1 MMLASLYAGW
11 PYRAAA
17 CTLLVLL
24 ATLTAHVAQAAPPEV
39 TNVLAAQRAGTM
51 LVDVTYDLYDP
62 DGDPMTVTLRL
73 SEDGGQSFP
82 IACVSVSG
90 DVGPGVTNGT
100 GKEIVWDAGTDY
112 PNHVGDEYMVKVTA
126 NDGQGP
132 PVFVE
137 IPAGSF
143 TMGSPPDEPGHYNET
158 QHLVTLTRSFY
169 LQSTEVTNQQYADMA
184 QWAYDR
190 GYCTATSG
198 SLRDALDGSTQEL
211 LNLDGPYGSPC
222 EISFSGGV
230 FTVDAGKEDHP
241 VIWVTWYGAARYCD
255 WLSLQAGYAR
265 AYDHDGDWKCN
276 GHDPYGAQGYRL
288 PTEAEWEY
296 ACRAGT
302 QSPFHTGACLDA
314 GTEANYDGNSPYPD
328 CPSGPY
334 VNGTV
339 PVGSYPTNAWD
350 LHDMHGNLWE
360 WCNDWY
366 GGYGGDETDPVGP
379 LTGGYRVVR
388 GGIWDNIAQNCRSAT
403 RGRYIPEPGSGYAF
417 GFRPARSAF

>member
-1 MMLASLYAGW
+1 
-11 PYRAAA
+11 
-17 CTLLVLL
+17 
-24 ATLTAHVAQAAPPEV
+24 
-39 TNVLAAQRAGTM
+39 
-51 LVDVTYDLYDP
+51 
-62 DGDPMTVTLRL
+62 
-73 SEDGGQSFP
+73 
-82 IACVSVSG
+82 
-90 DVGPGVTNGT
+90 
-100 GKEIVWDAGTDY
+100 
-112 PNHVGDEYMVKVTA
+112 
-126 NDGQGP
+126 
-132 PVFVE
+132 
-137 IPAGSF
+137 
-143 TMGSPPDEPGHYNET
+143 
-158 QHLVTLTRSFY
+158 
-169 LQSTEVTNQQYADMA
+169 MA

-190 GYCTATSG
+190 GYCAATSS

-211 LNLDGPYGSPC
+211 LDLDGYC

-255 WLSLQAGYAR
+255 WLSLEAGYAR
-265 AYDHDGDWKCN
+265 AYQHNGDWLCN
-276 GHDPYGAQGYRL
+276 GHDPYNAEGYRL

-314 GTEANYDGNSPYPD
+314 GTEANYRGTDPYPG

-334 VNGTV
+334 IGWTV

-366 GGYGGDETDPVGP
+366 GTYEGDETDPVGP

-388 GGIWDNIAQNCRSAT
+388 GGGWCDYAHYCRSAY
-403 RGRYIPEPGSGYAF
+403 RYNSGPNSSDF
-417 GFRPARSAF
+417 FVGFRPARSAF